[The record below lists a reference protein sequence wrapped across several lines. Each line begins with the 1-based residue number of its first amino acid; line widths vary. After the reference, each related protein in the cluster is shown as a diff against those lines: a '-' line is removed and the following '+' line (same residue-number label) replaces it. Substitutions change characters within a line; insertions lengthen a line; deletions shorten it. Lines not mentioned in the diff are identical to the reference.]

1 MKCTSTA
8 ALHGCRCRYN
18 PRHSVHPTGFKRLDI
33 IDTAATESAAE
44 GYSRIAL
51 GVEYKGSR
59 YRGWQRQASG
69 VPSVQQAL
77 EQALS
82 KVANEPISVIC
93 AGRTDA

>member
-1 MKCTSTA
+1 M
-8 ALHGCRCRYN
+8 L
-18 PRHSVHPTGFKRLDI
+18 LDI
-33 IDTAATESAAE
+33 IDTATAESAAE

-51 GVEYKGSR
+51 GVEYKGAR

-82 KVANEPISVIC
+82 KVANEPISVVC
-93 AGRTDA
+93 AGRTDNKRSRLQAGRALRYPCRA

>member
-1 MKCTSTA
+1 M
-8 ALHGCRCRYN
+8 L
-18 PRHSVHPTGFKRLDI
+18 LDI
-33 IDTAATESAAE
+33 IDTATAESAAE

-51 GVEYKGSR
+51 GVEYKGAR

-82 KVANEPISVIC
+82 KVANEPISVVC
-93 AGRTDA
+93 AGRTDAGCSRLRAGRALRYPCRA